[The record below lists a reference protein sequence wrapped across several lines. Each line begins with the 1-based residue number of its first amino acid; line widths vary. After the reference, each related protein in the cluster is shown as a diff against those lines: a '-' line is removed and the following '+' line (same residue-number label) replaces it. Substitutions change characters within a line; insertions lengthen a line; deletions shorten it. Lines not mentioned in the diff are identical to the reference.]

1 MGGIFGFI
9 SSSPVS
15 EKDTSIVEEM
25 NRTLVQRGPDSS
37 GIYRDSNLALARR
50 RLKGIYRDSN
60 LALSMRRLKGYR
72 PGG

>member
-50 RLKGIYRDSN
+50 RLKG
-60 LALSMRRLKGYR
+60 YR
-72 PGG
+72 PAGQERFYLRFICPCGN